1 MTEPLLEARHLSHAF
16 DYPLYH
22 DVNLT
27 LHAGESVAVQGRSG
41 SGKSTLLHTL
51 AGFLAP
57 LEGHVAILGEDVYTM
72 SEGERDLFRR
82 VELGIVFQTHYLFK
96 GMTGRQ
102 NIEASTQLAGTTLD
116 PWLLERLDIDTVIDQ
131 KVSELSGGQQQRVS
145 LARVLAKKPRLI
157 FADEPT
163 GNLDKHTAVLVM
175 EVMQE
180 YIRKQQGTLFVVT
193 HDSGIAQMCERH
205 FLLEDRQL
213 RSQDQA
219 ENQDNKS

>member
-1 MTEPLLEARHLSHAF
+1 MSEPLLEAVNLSHAF

-51 AGFLAP
+51 AGFLVP
-57 LEGHVAILGEDVYTM
+57 LEGRVALLGKDLYAM

-82 VELGIVFQTHYLFK
+82 HELGIVFQTHYLFK

-116 PWLLERLDIDTVIDQ
+116 PWLLKRLEIENVIDQ
-131 KVSELSGGQQQRVS
+131 KAGELSGGQQQRVS
-145 LARVLAKKPRLI
+145 LARVLARKPRII

-163 GNLDKHTAVLVM
+163 GNLDSQTAGLVM
-175 EVMQE
+175 DVMQE
-180 YIRKQQGTLFVVT
+180 YIQKENGVLFLVT
-193 HDSGIAQMCERH
+193 HDTAVSKRC
-205 FLLEDRQL
+205 DRQYRL
-213 RSQDQA
+213 EGRA
-219 ENQDNKS
+219 LKAF